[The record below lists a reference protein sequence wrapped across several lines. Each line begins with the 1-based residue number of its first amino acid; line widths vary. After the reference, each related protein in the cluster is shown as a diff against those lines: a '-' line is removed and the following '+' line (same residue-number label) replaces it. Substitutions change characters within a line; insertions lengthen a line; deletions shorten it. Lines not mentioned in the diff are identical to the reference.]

1 MNNVFENLVIMIKY
15 LNIGFSENNFDGML
29 YYENRLDSWL
39 VNYKN
44 FWFDY
49 KVILIYE
56 GNNLVF
62 SWVEF

>member
-62 SWVEF
+62 S